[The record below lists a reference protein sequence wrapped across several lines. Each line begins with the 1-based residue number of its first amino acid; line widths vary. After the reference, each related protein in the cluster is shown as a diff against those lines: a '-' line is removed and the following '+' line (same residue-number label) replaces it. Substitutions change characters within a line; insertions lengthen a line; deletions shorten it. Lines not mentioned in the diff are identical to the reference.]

1 MTFSMPETS
10 DDPSMRKSAS
20 RTLKDKLEA
29 LETQR
34 RAAIEAEAIRL
45 RAEYSGFDFDPSS
58 SR

>member
-1 MTFSMPETS
+1 MLETS
-10 DDPSMRKSAS
+10 DVPSMRKSTP
-20 RTLKDKLEA
+20 RTLNDKLEA
-29 LETQR
+29 LEPQR